1 MVVWY
6 VLGAD
11 PGATVPELFFNKMLA
26 EMYAKE
32 MFPHEKPDQ
41 RYARVY
47 FRRVFEEIDMDDPPK
62 D

>member
-1 MVVWY
+1 
-6 VLGAD
+6 
-11 PGATVPELFFNKMLA
+11 MLA